1 MFYSKRIKK
10 LESTLERALEKI
22 RLLENEINALK
33 IEKGSSENNVSKSQ
47 ANRYFNTKPSNKLTA
62 TFKERK
68 SSQVNN
74 VTFDPIMTSM
84 LYNHINEDS
93 NKSLHDSKVSD
104 DSYKSNN
111 VVTDYSFS
119 YSSSPS
125 YTSESSS
132 SYSSS
137 SSSSYDSSS
146 SYSGGCD

>member
-10 LESTLERALEKI
+10 LESTLERTLEKI
-22 RLLENEINALK
+22 RLLENDINALK
-33 IEKGSSENNVSKSQ
+33 IEKGSSENNATKSQ
-47 ANRYFNTKPSNKLTA
+47 ATRYFNTKPSNKLTA
-62 TFKERK
+62 TFKEHK

-74 VTFDPIMTSM
+74 ATYDPIMTSM

-93 NKSLHDSKVSD
+93 DKSLHDSKVGD

>member
-10 LESTLERALEKI
+10 LESTLEKALEKI

-33 IEKGSSENNVSKSQ
+33 IEKGSSEYNTSKSQ

-62 TFKERK
+62 TFKEHK

-74 VTFDPIMTSM
+74 VTYDPIMTSM

-93 NKSLHDSKVSD
+93 DKSLHNSKVSD

-111 VVTDYSFS
+111 VVTDYSFPYGS
-119 YSSSPS
+119 NPS

-137 SSSSYDSSS
+137 SSSSYDNSS